1 MIIIA
6 VLFIKVPLT
15 IAPISALQSMPS
27 WRFQV
32 NVWDRVLSEGEVLEI
47 ARCRTDPQG
56 NYISWEAGW
65 TLRNVT
71 SLDVT
76 LESLCDSDVGPKY
89 FWFPALT
96 DAVAQYVC
104 EALGTH
110 LPFASSMEE
119 ALAWHRRAADAY
131 PDSQNCATDY
141 WTSLNDKEEE
151 GVWRR
156 HDGRAVNTTFWAPH
170 EPSGIIYENCAA
182 IGTFGTG
189 DIDCA
194 TNIYCAVCV
203 FEEQQRFSL
212 LGTCERELRNVYF
225 VAYQRAIG
233 EITFVGYGQYHILRE
248 RGAWTWLNVVHNTT
262 VAKMESTA
270 PDYPMGRRWW
280 VLERTVCGQEP
291 GGRRQLLLSPCL
303 PDQFSCDDATCIPLA
318 RRCDLTY
325 DCRDNSDEADCE
337 LVAIPGGYQ
346 RHLPPRP
353 GRNTSASLPVAAT
366 IVVESMGVRTLN
378 LAMQVSHEITLTW
391 RDNRLH
397 YENLKVDE
405 ILNVLP
411 LSTSTKLW
419 IPVVHFVNTD
429 TYMHTELDEN
439 TVVYVTRLANAS
451 RRDDAAP
458 AEGNSRWL
466 PG

>member
-1 MIIIA
+1 MIIITIPVISRTNLVTA
-6 VLFIKVPLT
+6 FPLT
-15 IAPISALQSMPS
+15 LLPC
-27 WRFQV
+27 QV
-32 NVWDRVLSEGEVLEI
+32 NVWDRVLSEEEILEI
-47 ARCRTDPQG
+47 TQCRADPQG
-56 NYISWEAGW
+56 SYISWEVGW
-65 TLRNVT
+65 TLHNVT
-71 SLDVT
+71 SLDVP
-76 LESLCDSDVGPKY
+76 LERLCQTDVGPTY

-110 LPFASSMEE
+110 LPIATSMEE
-119 ALAWHRRAADAY
+119 AMTWHRRAAKAY
-131 PDSQNCATDY
+131 PDSKNCATDY

-156 HDGRAVNTTFWAPH
+156 HDGRTVTTMFWAPH

-194 TNIYCAVCV
+194 TNIYCAVCT
-203 FEEQQRFSL
+203 FREQQRFSL
-212 LGTCERELRNVYF
+212 LGACERELRNVYF

-233 EITFVGYGQYHILRE
+233 EVTFIGYGQYHILRE
-248 RGAWTWLNVVHNTT
+248 RGAWTWVNVVYNATVARMETT
-262 VAKMESTA
+262 V

-280 VLERTVCGQEP
+280 MLERAVCGQEP
-291 GGRRQLLLSPCL
+291 GGRRQLLLSPCS
-303 PDQFSCDDATCIPLA
+303 PDQFTCDDATCIPLA
-318 RRCDLTY
+318 NRCDLTY
-325 DCRDNSDEADCE
+325 DCRDNSDEVDCQ
-337 LVAIPGGYQ
+337 LVAIPGEYQ

-353 GRNTSASLPVAAT
+353 GRNRSASLPVAVAVT
-366 IVVESMGVRTLN
+366 VESLGVRTLS
-378 LAMQVSHEITLTW
+378 LAMQVSHEIVMTW

-397 YENLKVDE
+397 YENLKVDD

-411 LSTSTKLW
+411 ASTSAKLW

-429 TYMHTELDEN
+429 TYKHTELDEN
-439 TVVYVTRLANAS
+439 TVVYVTRLVNSS

-458 AEGNSRWL
+458 AEGN
-466 PG
+466 